1 MVLLPFVVDTQDI
14 KHMAMVHLEAP
25 VLDPAVAIDVE
36 GLDGELGHLV
46 LGLALEIRQQP
57 GLQHKVAH
65 VDKGAAD
72 LAAAMPDHPPLID
85 HGRRRRRHP

>member
-1 MVLLPFVVDTQDI
+1 
-14 KHMAMVHLEAP
+14 MVHLEAP
-25 VLDPAVAIDVE
+25 VLDPAVTIDVE

-46 LGLALEIRQQP
+46 LGLTLEIREKA

-65 VDKGAAD
+65 VDEGAAD
-72 LAAAMPDHPPLID
+72 LAATVPDHPPLID